1 MTQPTHTE
9 LQRDFGRMEGRMDAL
24 DRTVTDGFK
33 RVEEALL
40 KIDGRLDAIDTRE
53 SERKGAWRVIAWVSG
68 GVSFV
73 VSVLVPMIIDWFTG
87 R

>member
-1 MTQPTHTE
+1 MTQPTHTD
-9 LQRDFGRMEGRMDAL
+9 LQRDVGKMEGRMDAL
-24 DRTVTDGFK
+24 DRAMSEGFK
-33 RVEEALL
+33 RIEDALS
-40 KIDGRLDAIDTRE
+40 KIDGRLDTIDTRE

>member
-24 DRTVTDGFK
+24 DRAVTDGFK
-33 RVEEALL
+33 RVEDALT

-53 SERKGAWRVIAWVSG
+53 SERKGAMKIIALVAG

-87 R
+87 P

>member
-1 MTQPTHTE
+1 MTQPTHTD

-24 DRTVTDGFK
+24 DKAMGEGFS
-33 RVEEALL
+33 RVETALA

-53 SERKGAWRVIAWVSG
+53 SERKGAWRVIVAVAGAVG
-68 GVSFV
+68 GLAGLV
-73 VSVLVPMIIDWFTG
+73 VPIIIGFFTG